1 MANRKATFAKRQR
14 ETDLKDRAKQKE
26 DRRVQKRNEVRG
38 SKGPQIA
45 WEEAVHAVTSDELP
59 SLDMANQGARAD
71 GGDGAEGPP
80 DGGAEGTAENPAP
93 RVPPGAP

>member
-26 DRRVQKRNEVRG
+26 DRRAQKRGEVRE

-45 WEEAVHAVTSDELP
+45 WEEAVRAVSSDELP
-59 SLDMANQGARAD
+59 SLDMANQGTGA
-71 GGDGAEGPP
+71 GGDAGAEGQPEA
-80 DGGAEGTAENPAP
+80 GAEGAAENPAP
-93 RVPPGAP
+93 HVRSSAP